1 MTDFFK
7 ELQMSHARITACA
20 VIAMV
25 ATLTMTACG
34 ADSEGSPGKIDKKDA
49 VAGSDSDTI
58 VPLVP
63 APEEPDS
70 GDNSDVLESIIKGIE
85 KGAPAVIEVCTDT
98 DRKGLCSDSIP
109 FEESSLVGKF
119 YAAKN
124 ESTGEETS
132 VHFNDKIS
140 YIDNRTDH
148 RICFYE
154 NTEFG
159 GEKLTVDAHEKVNSL
174 NPSGDDT
181 GVNDEISSLKPC

>member
-1 MTDFFK
+1 
-7 ELQMSHARITACA
+7 MSHARITACA

-34 ADSEGSPGKIDKKDA
+34 ADSEGSPAKIDKKDA

-63 APEEPDS
+63 APEKPDS

-85 KGAPAVIEVCTDT
+85 KGAPAVIEVCTDI

-159 GEKLTVDAHEKVNSL
+159 GEKLTIDAHEKVNSL